1 MIPSSNPCLWLPAA
15 VNEVVL
21 DYGHAH
27 NEAVALLVAAEHVE
41 REDLGRGGHVGEAV
55 LAPDLEFP
63 NE

>member
-1 MIPSSNPCLWLPAA
+1 M
-15 VNEVVL
+15 L
-21 DYGHAH
+21 DDGHAH
-27 NEAVALLVAAEHVE
+27 DEVVAMLVAAEHVE